1 MVSGSNGVW
10 EWMPRLLDGLQLTVL
25 LTLGAFAVALVV
37 GLIIAVMRLDP
48 KLKLLYIPSTIFVE
62 IFRGTPLLLQ
72 LFFAYF
78 ALPSVG
84 INLSPLVAGILG
96 LGFNTGAYL
105 SEIFRGSVLSVDKG
119 QWEATEA
126 LGLSWA
132 ASMRYAILPQA
143 FRIALPPTG
152 NYAVS
157 LFKDSAL
164 AATVSVSELLFTG
177 QMIGAE
183 TFQYMQVYG
192 VIAAM
197 YLAVSYP
204 TSLALRRLERRIDP
218 SRPGRKRR
226 RLIDEVR
233 ADAQASG
240 V

>member
-1 MVSGSNGVW
+1 MVMPGTEDDSVLD
-10 EWMPRLLDGLQLTVL
+10 WMPRLLEGLQLTVL
-25 LTLGAFAVALVV
+25 LTLGGFAVALVV
-37 GLIIAVMRLDP
+37 GLVIAVMRLNP
-48 KLKLLYIPSTIFVE
+48 KLYVLYIPSTIFVE
-62 IFRGTPLLLQ
+62 VFRGTPLLLQ

-78 ALPSVG
+78 ALPSIG
-84 INLSPLVAGILG
+84 ISFSPLVAGILG

-132 ASMRYAILPQA
+132 SSMRYAILPQA

-183 TFQYMQVYG
+183 TFQYMKVYA
-192 VIAAM
+192 VIAVM

-204 TSLALRRLERRIDP
+204 TSLGLRKLERRIDTT
-218 SRPGRKRR
+218 RPGRKRK
-226 RLIDEVR
+226 RLLDE
-233 ADAQASG
+233 AGANA
-240 V
+240 

>member
-1 MVSGSNGVW
+1 MVTEENW
-10 EWMPRLLDGLQLTVL
+10 LREWMPRLLDGLQLTIV

-37 GLIIAVMRLDP
+37 GLVIAIMRLNP
-48 KLKLLYIPSTIFVE
+48 TLKLLYIPSTIFVE
-62 IFRGTPLLLQ
+62 VFRGTPLILQ

-78 ALPSVG
+78 ALPSAGVQ
-84 INLSPLVAGILG
+84 LSPLAAGILG

-126 LGLSWA
+126 LGLTWLS
-132 ASMRYAILPQA
+132 SMRYAILPQA
-143 FRIALPPTG
+143 FRLALPPTG

-177 QMIGAE
+177 QMIGSE
-183 TFQYMQVYG
+183 TFEYMQVYA
-192 VIAAM
+192 VLAVM

-204 TSLALRRLERRIDP
+204 TSLALRRLERRMDLN
-218 SRPGRKRR
+218 RPGRKRR
-226 RLIDEVR
+226 GRIDGVR
-233 ADAQASG
+233 ADAA